1 MPRPIAR
8 LSNCYVPLP
17 VPSSSSLLASLSSSS
32 TTSQEDG
39 TLYRSSHSV
48 DGEDSRAAHSLRR
61 LCLETS
67 VTAQLGSALVEL
79 GHTKVLCEVSLT
91 TSDYPQGTTPHME
104 DGLLQCQ
111 VQYAPYVGRN
121 MVAQRTEA
129 VAPLESTISAGKLN
143 SELMTRESDLSFQLS
158 SALLPAIPLEKFP
171 KCVLRVDTTILQ
183 DDGSVLSAC
192 ITAATMALVDAKV
205 ELYDVVASCTV
216 AVLVNDTRTT
226 TVRKDDETISVVYL
240 ADPTHLELARAQA
253 EICLAMSPNHKEVT
267 LWNQS
272 GRLTSSMANQAMEL
286 CRDGCRTMHKFM
298 RERLIDS
305 QQRHQQQ
312 HTQ

>member
-17 VPSSSSLLASLSSSS
+17 VPSSSSLLASLSS

-39 TLYRSSHSV
+39 TLYRSAHSV

-67 VTAQLGSALVEL
+67 VTGQLGSALVEL

-91 TSDYPQGTTPHME
+91 TLEYPMGTTPQME
-104 DGLLQCQ
+104 EGLLQCH

-216 AVLVNDTRTT
+216 AVLVNDDTT
-226 TVRKDDETISVVYL
+226 TTTARKDDESSIVYL
-240 ADPTHLELARAQA
+240 ADPTHLELARGQA
-253 EICLAMSPNHKEVT
+253 EMCLAMLPNHKEVT

-286 CRDGCRTMHKFM
+286 CRDGCRTMHKLM
-298 RERLIDS
+298 RERLIAS
-305 QQRHQQQ
+305 QQEQQQ
-312 HTQ
+312 AQ